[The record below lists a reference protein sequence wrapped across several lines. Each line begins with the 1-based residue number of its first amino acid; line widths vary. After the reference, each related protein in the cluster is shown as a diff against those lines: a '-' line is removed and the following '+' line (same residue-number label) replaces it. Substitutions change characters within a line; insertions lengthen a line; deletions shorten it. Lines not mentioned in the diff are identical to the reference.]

1 VKRVVLARDL
11 QQLVAPA
18 QGIAHAP
25 AADRAEDLR
34 ARVVFVVAV
43 PARGALEPRALLQ
56 GLDAPADQ
64 IADGGRRH
72 ARQPFSGLD
81 KGRGKARNSGVS
93 VF

>member
-43 PARGALEPRALLQ
+43 PARGTLEPRALLQ